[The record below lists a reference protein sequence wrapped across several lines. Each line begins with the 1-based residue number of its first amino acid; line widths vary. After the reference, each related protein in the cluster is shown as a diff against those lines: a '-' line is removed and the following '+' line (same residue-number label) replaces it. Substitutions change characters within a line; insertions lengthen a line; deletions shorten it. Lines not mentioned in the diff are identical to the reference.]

1 MVQVLRV
8 CNINSHKDVAN
19 IRNAISNN
27 EGVLAC
33 QIDKTTGK
41 VEIAYDKK
49 FTNIEK
55 IIESIEEYGYTVI

>member
-8 CNINSHKDVAN
+8 CNINSHKDVTN

-33 QIDKTTGK
+33 QIDKVTGK

-49 FTNIEK
+49 FANIEK